1 VGGNGEPHAPSLRS
15 RGEPINPQLL
25 EILACP
31 LDADRPPLVLR
42 DDLLVCK
49 KCGYGFRIIDG
60 IPDLLPEHAI
70 SPEDFEVKANG

>member
-1 VGGNGEPHAPSLRS
+1 VGGDGAPHSPSLRS

-31 LDADRPPLVLR
+31 LDSDRPPLELR
-42 DDLLVCK
+42 GDLLVCTQ
-49 KCGYGFRIIDG
+49 CGCGFRIIDG

-70 SPEDFEVKANG
+70 PRAAVTEANNG

>member
-1 VGGNGEPHAPSLRS
+1 MGGDGASYSPSLRS

-31 LDADRPPLVLR
+31 LDADRPRLELR
-42 DDLLVCK
+42 GDLLICS
-49 KCGYGFRIIDG
+49 KCGSGFRILDG

-70 SPEDFEVKANG
+70 PREEVKEESNG

>member
-1 VGGNGEPHAPSLRS
+1 VGGDGAPYPSGLRS

-31 LDADRPPLVLR
+31 LEDERPPLEQR
-42 DDLLVCK
+42 GELLVCSR
-49 KCGYGFRIIDG
+49 CGCGFRITGG

-70 SPEDFEVKANG
+70 SPEAVMEASNG